1 MQFKNAVLAS
11 LPALAL
17 AAPTGSSGQNPDAP
31 ATFPAPAYGL
41 IVGTDVQPFH
51 FESFNA
57 NSGKFWLN
65 LPQTATS
72 CPFTGTAQ
80 ASSCPP
86 GNDTAFVGN
95 GALAVVVPGGQ
106 QVYVAES
113 GALMFTQAHS
123 AVIPEGAVTDPF
135 IYSPAQNGGQYGSV
149 STHAFGADGFMAC
162 PTAGSIAY
170 QVFANIDCAEVPLG
184 NVDDCVPVVPLA
196 VPYTQGQAA
205 AWQYN

>member
-11 LPALAL
+11 LPVLAL

-123 AVIPEGAVTDPF
+123 AVIPEAAVTDPF
-135 IYSPAQNGGQYGSV
+135 IYSPAQNGG
-149 STHAFGADGFMAC
+149 
-162 PTAGSIAY
+162 